1 MINYLWLIALAFIT
15 VPIIVNNLG
24 NVQYGFYIFIGT
36 LLSLFSLIDLGVSTA
51 INKFLT
57 EKVGQQNEEEIKKYL
72 GVAKTIFLS
81 LAIFGSFSLLLS
93 SFSTFILF
101 EGQYRFMSSTLL
113 IASLIF
119 FVSTHQSLLSIFL
132 QAQQRYDLLSKLGIL
147 FMTLQ
152 QSLLVIVVIYT
163 KDIRLMFLVQLIMMI
178 FSFFVTSKLTKKVF
192 PAIKTKRIF
201 DWLLIKKIYKFGFG
215 TFFVSFNN
223 SILTYFDKFLI
234 PIFLGP
240 QSLTYYSLPGTISS
254 KIPGASTKLGSVI
267 FSMSSNF
274 SGSQDFRRQKILY
287 EKSMRIISIFS
298 LTLVLSVIFY
308 AREILGYWINFEI
321 ADKSFLI
328 LILLS
333 VTSFFLSKFVVI
345 NNILIGMGKIKE
357 LAIATTIML
366 MVNLLGLIVL
376 LPKIGVIGAAIA
388 YLIAVIPVLGLEIF
402 VEKKYFNL
410 KFFKKERVFFSLKI
424 FLISCFVFFI
434 SFILKSYV
442 INLITLLIFFS
453 ISNLLFL
460 FLCFILKCIEKDEIS
475 VLKKILLIKK
485 NKICF
490 MKDNEK

>member
-1 MINYLWLIALAFIT
+1 MINYFWLITIAFVT

-24 NVQYGFYIFIGT
+24 DIQYGFYIFIGT
-36 LLSLFSLIDLGVSTA
+36 MLSLFSLIDLGVSTA

-72 GVAKTIFLS
+72 GVAKTIFLF

-93 SFSTFILF
+93 SFSMFVLF

-119 FVSTHQSLLSIFL
+119 FVSTHQSLLSISL
-132 QAQQRYDLLSKLGIL
+132 QAQQRYDLLSKLGIF

-152 QSLLVIVVIYT
+152 QFLMVLVVIYT
-163 KDIRLMFLVQLIMMI
+163 KDIRLMFLVQLFMI
-178 FSFFVTSKLTKKVF
+178 IFDYLIRLKLTKKVF

-201 DWLLIKKIYKFGFG
+201 DWLLIKKIYKFGLG

-223 SILTYFDKFLI
+223 SMLTHFDKFLI

-240 QSLTYYSLPGTISS
+240 QSLTYYSLSGTISS
-254 KIPGASTKLGSVI
+254 KIPGVSTKLGSVI

-298 LTLVLSVIFY
+298 LALVLSVIFY

-333 VTSFFLSKFVVI
+333 LTSFFLSKLVVI

-357 LAIATTIML
+357 LAITTTIML
-366 MVNLLGLIVL
+366 VINLLGLIIL

-388 YLIAVIPVLGLEIF
+388 YLIAVIPVAGLEIF

-410 KFFKKERVFFSLKI
+410 IFFKKENVFFSLKI
-424 FLISCFVFFI
+424 FSISCIVFFV
-434 SFILKSYV
+434 SSILKSHV
-442 INLITLLIFFS
+442 INLLTLLTFFS
-453 ISNLLFL
+453 ISFFLFL
-460 FLCFILKCIEKDEIS
+460 FLCLILKCVGKDEINI
-475 VLKKILLIKK
+475 LKKMYFIK
-485 NKICF
+485 
-490 MKDNEK
+490 DYEK